1 MENNIRAQDVINQAK
16 CLCDRLSGS
25 EFPIQALPLQIQE
38 IARVTSECL
47 GYPLDFISSSLCFA
61 MSVAIG
67 NTHSVKIKEGW
78 TESAILYVAIVGKA
92 GTNKSHPLSYA
103 MKPLLDHD
111 ANEARKFKEL
121 FKEYQDIA
129 SLSKKEREERGGVFE
144 ILEEPIQK
152 RIVVSDVTPESIANI
167 HEQNK
172 RGICV
177 YADELKS
184 WINNFNRYAKGSEE
198 QFWLSV
204 FSGKPV
210 IVDRRNLTNS
220 VSIKRSLIGVIGSI
234 QHGLLKSL
242 SQGDKGDNGFIDRIL
257 FVIPRDLSKKYWSL
271 QNLPSHITPLWT
283 NIINDII
290 QLNYAVDQ
298 NNDPVPL
305 ELPFES
311 LAKNRLYDW
320 QRHNTDLCNSEPNER
335 LVGMYSKL
343 EIYAI
348 RFCLIIQ
355 ISRWVCKE
363 ADKDCIDLQS
373 VESAIELTEYFRS
386 SAKNVQ
392 LILNTTTVLENMTSD
407 KVKLYEALPS
417 DFATAEGAKIA
428 GALSFTKDGFN
439 RFLNEAKNGLLDNYR
454 HGRYKKYI

>member
-1 MENNIRAQDVINQAK
+1 MENNITAQNVITQAK
-16 CLCDRLSGS
+16 CLSDKLSGS
-25 EFPIQALPLQIQE
+25 EFPIWVLPIKIQE

-67 NTHSVKIKEGW
+67 NTHMVKIKDGW
-78 TESAILYVAIVGKA
+78 SECAILYVAIVGKA
-92 GTNKSHPLSYA
+92 GTNKSHPLSFA

-111 ANEARKFKEL
+111 ANESRKFKEL
-121 FKEYQDIA
+121 FKTYQDTI
-129 SLSKKEREERGGVFE
+129 SLSKKEREERGIFE
-144 ILEEPIQK
+144 TSDQPIQK
-152 RIVVSDVTPESIANI
+152 KFIVSDITQESLSYI

-172 RGICV
+172 RGICLYV
-177 YADELKS
+177 DELKS

-204 FSGKPV
+204 FSGKP
-210 IVDRRNLTNS
+210 IIIDRRGFTNS
-220 VSIKRSLIGVIGSI
+220 VSIKRSFIGVIGSI
-234 QHGLLKSL
+234 QHGLLKDL
-242 SQGDKGDNGFIDRIL
+242 AKGDRSDSGFLDRIL
-257 FVIPRDLSKKYWSL
+257 FVIPRDLRKKYWSL
-271 QNLPSHITPLWT
+271 QDLPSHITPLWS
-283 NIINDII
+283 NILNEII
-290 QLNYAVDQ
+290 KLNFAVDQ
-298 NNDPVPL
+298 NDDPVPL

-311 LAKNRLYDW
+311 QAKKKLYEW
-320 QRHNTDLCNSEPNER
+320 QRYNTDLCNKEPNEK

-355 ISRWVCKE
+355 IIRWVCKE
-363 ADKDCIDLQS
+363 ADKECIDLQS
-373 VESAIELTEYFRS
+373 VESAIELTEYFRT

-392 LILNTTTVLENMTSD
+392 LILNSTMVLENMTSD
-407 KVKLYEALPS
+407 KIKLYEALPT

>member
-1 MENNIRAQDVINQAK
+1 MENNITAQSVLNQAK
-16 CLCDRLSGS
+16 SLSDRLSGS
-25 EFPIQALPLQIQE
+25 AFPIQVLPQKIQE

-67 NTHSVKIKEGW
+67 NTHTVKIKDGW
-78 TESAILYVAIVGKA
+78 SECAILYVAIVGKA
-92 GTNKSHPLSYA
+92 GTNKSHPLSFA

-111 ANEARKFKEL
+111 ANESRKFKEL
-121 FKEYQDIA
+121 FKTYQDTI
-129 SLSKKEREERGGVFE
+129 SLSKKEREERGIFE
-144 ILEEPIQK
+144 TSDQPIQK
-152 RIVVSDVTPESIANI
+152 KFIVSDITQESLSYI

-172 RGICV
+172 RGICLYV
-177 YADELKS
+177 DELKS

-204 FSGKPV
+204 FSGKP
-210 IVDRRNLTNS
+210 IIIDRRGFTNS
-220 VSIKRSLIGVIGSI
+220 VSIKRSFIGVIGSI
-234 QHGLLKSL
+234 QHGLLKDL
-242 SQGDKGDNGFIDRIL
+242 AKGDRSDSGFLDRIL
-257 FVIPRDLSKKYWSL
+257 FVIPRDLRKKYWSL
-271 QNLPSHITPLWT
+271 QDLPAHITPLWS
-283 NIINDII
+283 NILNEII
-290 QLNYAVDQ
+290 KLNFAVDQ
-298 NNDPVPL
+298 NDDPVPL

-311 LAKNRLYDW
+311 QAKKKLYEW
-320 QRHNTDLCNSEPNER
+320 QRHNTDLCNKEPNEK

-355 ISRWVCKE
+355 IIRWVCKE

-373 VESAIELTEYFRS
+373 VESAIELTEYFRT

-392 LILNTTTVLENMTSD
+392 LILNSTMVLENMTSD
-407 KVKLYEALPS
+407 KIKLYEALPS

-439 RFLNEAKNGLLDNYR
+439 RFLNEAKTGLLDNYK
-454 HGRYKKYI
+454 HGHYRKYI

>member
-16 CLCDRLSGS
+16 FLSDKLSGS
-25 EFPIQALPLQIQE
+25 EYPIKVLPQKIQE

-47 GYPLDFISSSLCFA
+47 GYPLDFISASLCFA
-61 MSVAIG
+61 ISVAIG

-78 TESAILYVAIVGKA
+78 SERPLLFLALVGSAGS
-92 GTNKSHPLSYA
+92 NKSAPLSFA
-103 MKPLLDHD
+103 MQPLLNQDS
-111 ANEARKFKEL
+111 NESQNFKKL
-121 FKEYQDIA
+121 FKEYQSTI
-129 SLSKKEREERGGVFE
+129 SLTKKEREEQGIFE
-144 ILEEPIQK
+144 LPDEPFQK
-152 RIVVSDVTPESIANI
+152 RLVVSDVTPESLATI

-172 RGICV
+172 RGICLYV
-177 YADELKS
+177 DELKS

-204 FSGKPV
+204 FSGKPI

-220 VSIKRSLIGVIGSI
+220 VSIKRSFIGVIGSI

-242 SQGDKGDNGFIDRIL
+242 AQGDKGDNGFIDRVL
-257 FVIPRDLSKKYWSL
+257 FVLPRNLSKKYWSL

-283 NIINDII
+283 NIINEII

-320 QRHNTDLCNSEPNER
+320 QRLNTDLCNSEPNER

-373 VESAIELTEYFRS
+373 VESAIELTEYFRT

-417 DFATAEGAKIA
+417 DFTTAEGAKIA

-439 RFLNEAKNGLLDNYR
+439 RFLNDAKNGLLDNYR

>member
-1 MENNIRAQDVINQAK
+1 MENNITAQNVITQAK
-16 CLCDRLSGS
+16 CLSDKLSGS
-25 EFPIQALPLQIQE
+25 EFPIWVLPIKIQE

-67 NTHSVKIKEGW
+67 NTHMVKIKDGW
-78 TESAILYVAIVGKA
+78 SECAILYVAIVGKA
-92 GTNKSHPLSYA
+92 GTNKSHPLSFA

-111 ANEARKFKEL
+111 ANESRKFKEL
-121 FKEYQDIA
+121 FKTYQDTI
-129 SLSKKEREERGGVFE
+129 SLSKKEREERGIFE
-144 ILEEPIQK
+144 TSDQPIQK
-152 RIVVSDVTPESIANI
+152 KFIVSDITQESLSYI

-172 RGICV
+172 RGICLYV
-177 YADELKS
+177 DELKS

-204 FSGKPV
+204 FSGKP
-210 IVDRRNLTNS
+210 IIIDRRGFTNS
-220 VSIKRSLIGVIGSI
+220 VSIKRSFIGVIGSI
-234 QHGLLKSL
+234 QHGLLKDL
-242 SQGDKGDNGFIDRIL
+242 AKGDRSDSGFLDRIL
-257 FVIPRDLSKKYWSL
+257 FVIPRDLRKKYWSL
-271 QNLPSHITPLWT
+271 QDLPSHITPLWS
-283 NIINDII
+283 NILNEII
-290 QLNYAVDQ
+290 KLNFAVDQ
-298 NNDPVPL
+298 NDDPVPL

-311 LAKNRLYDW
+311 QAKKKLYEW
-320 QRHNTDLCNSEPNER
+320 QRYNTDLCNKEPNEK

-355 ISRWVCKE
+355 IIRWVCKE

-373 VESAIELTEYFRS
+373 VESAIELTEYFRT

-392 LILNTTTVLENMTSD
+392 LILNSTMVLENMTSD
-407 KVKLYEALPS
+407 KIKLYEALPS
-417 DFATAEGAKIA
+417 DFATAEGTKIA

-439 RFLNEAKNGLLDNYR
+439 RFLNEAKTGLLDNYK
-454 HGRYKKYI
+454 HGHYRKYI

>member
-16 CLCDRLSGS
+16 CLSDKLSGS
-25 EFPIQALPLQIQE
+25 EFPIKILPQKIQL

-47 GYPLDFISSSLCFA
+47 GYPLDFISASLCFA
-61 MSVAIG
+61 ISVAIG

-78 TESAILYVAIVGKA
+78 SERPLLFLALVGSAGS
-92 GTNKSHPLSYA
+92 NKSAPLSFA
-103 MKPLLDHD
+103 MQPLLNQDS
-111 ANEARKFKEL
+111 NENQNFKKL
-121 FKEYQDIA
+121 FKEYQSTI
-129 SLSKKEREERGGVFE
+129 SLTKKDREEQGIFE
-144 ILEEPIQK
+144 LPDEPFQK
-152 RIVVSDVTPESIANI
+152 RLVVSDVTPESLATI

-172 RGICV
+172 RGICLYV
-177 YADELKS
+177 DELKS
-184 WINNFNRYAKGSEE
+184 WINNFNRYNTGSAE

-204 FSGKPV
+204 FSGKP
-210 IVDRRNLTNS
+210 IIIDRRSLTNS
-220 VSIKRSLIGVIGSI
+220 VSIKRSFIGVIGSI

-242 SQGDKGDNGFIDRIL
+242 TQGDKGENGFLDRIL

-271 QNLPSHITPLWT
+271 QNLPSHITPLWS
-283 NIINDII
+283 NILNEII
-290 QLNYAVDQ
+290 QLNYAVDE

-311 LAKNRLYDW
+311 QAKKKLYEW
-320 QRHNTDLCNSEPNER
+320 QKHNTDLCNKEPNER

-348 RFCLIIQ
+348 RFCLLIQ

-373 VESAIELTEYFRS
+373 VESAIELTEYFRT

-417 DFATAEGAKIA
+417 DFTTAEGTKIA
-428 GALSFTKDGFN
+428 ESLSFTKDGFN
-439 RFLNEAKNGLLDNYR
+439 RFLNDAKNGLLDNYR

>member
-1 MENNIRAQDVINQAK
+1 MENNIRAQDVINQAR
-16 CLCDRLSGS
+16 CLSDKLSGS
-25 EFPIQALPLQIQE
+25 EFPIQVLPQKIQE

-67 NTHSVKIKEGW
+67 NTHTVKIKDGW
-78 TESAILYVAIVGKA
+78 SECAILYVAIVGKA
-92 GTNKSHPLSYA
+92 GTNKSHPLSFA

-111 ANEARKFKEL
+111 ANESRKFKEL
-121 FKEYQDIA
+121 FKTYQDTI
-129 SLSKKEREERGGVFE
+129 SLSKKEREERGIFE
-144 ILEEPIQK
+144 TSDQPIQK
-152 RIVVSDVTPESIANI
+152 KFIVSDITQESLSYI

-172 RGICV
+172 RGICLYV
-177 YADELKS
+177 DELKS

-204 FSGKPV
+204 FSGKP
-210 IVDRRNLTNS
+210 IIIDRRGFTNS
-220 VSIKRSLIGVIGSI
+220 VSIKRSFIGVIGSI
-234 QHGLLKSL
+234 QHGLLKDL
-242 SQGDKGDNGFIDRIL
+242 AKGDRSDSGFLDRIL
-257 FVIPRDLSKKYWSL
+257 FVIPRDLRKKYWSL
-271 QNLPSHITPLWT
+271 QDLPSHITPLWS
-283 NIINDII
+283 NILNEII
-290 QLNYAVDQ
+290 KLNFAVDQ
-298 NNDPVPL
+298 NDDPVPL

-311 LAKNRLYDW
+311 QAKKKLYEW
-320 QRHNTDLCNSEPNER
+320 QRHNTDLCNKEPNEK
-335 LVGMYSKL
+335 LVGMFSKL

-355 ISRWVCKE
+355 IIRWVCKE

-373 VESAIELTEYFRS
+373 VESAIELTEYFRT

-392 LILNTTTVLENMTSD
+392 LILNSTMVLENMTSD
-407 KVKLYEALPS
+407 KIKLYEALPS

-439 RFLNEAKNGLLDNYR
+439 RFLNEAKTGLLDNYK
-454 HGRYKKYI
+454 HGYYRKYI

>member
-1 MENNIRAQDVINQAK
+1 M
-16 CLCDRLSGS
+16 
-25 EFPIQALPLQIQE
+25 
-38 IARVTSECL
+38 
-47 GYPLDFISSSLCFA
+47 
-61 MSVAIG
+61 
-67 NTHSVKIKEGW
+67 
-78 TESAILYVAIVGKA
+78 
-92 GTNKSHPLSYA
+92 
-103 MKPLLDHD
+103 
-111 ANEARKFKEL
+111 
-121 FKEYQDIA
+121 
-129 SLSKKEREERGGVFE
+129 
-144 ILEEPIQK
+144 
-152 RIVVSDVTPESIANI
+152 
-167 HEQNK
+167 
-172 RGICV
+172 
-177 YADELKS
+177 
-184 WINNFNRYAKGSEE
+184 
-198 QFWLSV
+198 
-204 FSGKPV
+204 
-210 IVDRRNLTNS
+210 
-220 VSIKRSLIGVIGSI
+220 
-234 QHGLLKSL
+234 
-242 SQGDKGDNGFIDRIL
+242 
-257 FVIPRDLSKKYWSL
+257 
-271 QNLPSHITPLWT
+271 
-283 NIINDII
+283 
-290 QLNYAVDQ
+290 NYAVDQ

-386 SAKNVQ
+386 TAKNVQ

>member
-1 MENNIRAQDVINQAK
+1 MENNITAQNVITQAK
-16 CLCDRLSGS
+16 CLSDKLSGS
-25 EFPIQALPLQIQE
+25 EFPIWVLPIKIQE

-67 NTHSVKIKEGW
+67 NTHMVKIKDGW
-78 TESAILYVAIVGKA
+78 SECAILYVAIVGKA
-92 GTNKSHPLSYA
+92 GTNKSHPLSFA

-111 ANEARKFKEL
+111 ANESRKFKEL
-121 FKEYQDIA
+121 FKTYQDTI
-129 SLSKKEREERGGVFE
+129 SLSKKEREERGIFE
-144 ILEEPIQK
+144 TSDQPIQK
-152 RIVVSDVTPESIANI
+152 KFIVSDITQESLSYI

-172 RGICV
+172 RGICLYV
-177 YADELKS
+177 DELKS

-204 FSGKPV
+204 FSGKP
-210 IVDRRNLTNS
+210 IIIDRRGFTNS
-220 VSIKRSLIGVIGSI
+220 VSIKRSFIGVIGSI
-234 QHGLLKSL
+234 QHGLLKDL
-242 SQGDKGDNGFIDRIL
+242 AKGDRSDSGFLDRIL
-257 FVIPRDLSKKYWSL
+257 FVIPRDLRKKYWSL
-271 QNLPSHITPLWT
+271 QDLPSHITPLWS
-283 NIINDII
+283 NILNEII
-290 QLNYAVDQ
+290 KLNFAVDQ
-298 NNDPVPL
+298 NDDPVPL

-311 LAKNRLYDW
+311 QAKKKLYEW
-320 QRHNTDLCNSEPNER
+320 QRHNTDLCNKEPNEK

-355 ISRWVCKE
+355 IIRWVCKE
-363 ADKDCIDLQS
+363 ADKECIDLQS
-373 VESAIELTEYFRS
+373 VESAIELTEYFRT

-392 LILNTTTVLENMTSD
+392 LILNSTMVLENMTSD
-407 KVKLYEALPS
+407 KIKLYEALPT

>member
-1 MENNIRAQDVINQAK
+1 MENNITAQNVINQAK
-16 CLCDRLSGS
+16 SLSDRLSGS

-67 NTHSVKIKEGW
+67 NTHTVKIKDGW
-78 TESAILYVAIVGKA
+78 SECAILYVAIVGKA
-92 GTNKSHPLSYA
+92 GTNKSHPLSFA

-111 ANEARKFKEL
+111 ANESRKFKEL
-121 FKEYQDIA
+121 FKTYQDTI
-129 SLSKKEREERGGVFE
+129 SLSKKEREERGIFE
-144 ILEEPIQK
+144 TSDQPIQK
-152 RIVVSDVTPESIANI
+152 KFIVSDITQESLSYI

-172 RGICV
+172 RGICLYV
-177 YADELKS
+177 DELKS

-204 FSGKPV
+204 FSGKP
-210 IVDRRNLTNS
+210 IIIDRRGFTNS
-220 VSIKRSLIGVIGSI
+220 VSIKRSFIGVIGSI
-234 QHGLLKSL
+234 QHGLLKDL
-242 SQGDKGDNGFIDRIL
+242 AKGDRSDSGFLDRIL
-257 FVIPRDLSKKYWSL
+257 FVIPRDLRKKYWSL
-271 QNLPSHITPLWT
+271 QDLPSHITPLWS
-283 NIINDII
+283 NIMNEMIK
-290 QLNYAVDQ
+290 LNFAVDQ
-298 NNDPVPL
+298 NDDPVPL

-311 LAKNRLYDW
+311 QAKKKLYEW
-320 QRHNTDLCNSEPNER
+320 QRHNTDLCNKEPNEK

-355 ISRWVCKE
+355 IIRWVCKE
-363 ADKDCIDLQS
+363 ADKECIDLQS
-373 VESAIELTEYFRS
+373 VESAIELTEYFRT

-392 LILNTTTVLENMTSD
+392 LILNSTMVLENMTSD
-407 KVKLYEALPS
+407 KIKLYEALPT

>member
-1 MENNIRAQDVINQAK
+1 MENNITAQNVITQAK
-16 CLCDRLSGS
+16 CLSDKLSGS
-25 EFPIQALPLQIQE
+25 EFPIWVLPIKIQE

-67 NTHSVKIKEGW
+67 NTHMVKIKDGW
-78 TESAILYVAIVGKA
+78 SECAILYVAIVGKA
-92 GTNKSHPLSYA
+92 GTNKSHPLSFA

-111 ANEARKFKEL
+111 ANESRKFKEL
-121 FKEYQDIA
+121 FKTYQDTI
-129 SLSKKEREERGGVFE
+129 SLSKKEREERGIFE
-144 ILEEPIQK
+144 TSDQPIQK
-152 RIVVSDVTPESIANI
+152 KFIVSDITQESLSYI

-172 RGICV
+172 RGICLYV
-177 YADELKS
+177 DELKS

-204 FSGKPV
+204 FSGKP
-210 IVDRRNLTNS
+210 IIIDRRGFTNS
-220 VSIKRSLIGVIGSI
+220 VSIKRSFIGVIGSI
-234 QHGLLKSL
+234 QHGLLKDL
-242 SQGDKGDNGFIDRIL
+242 AKGDRSDSGFLDRIL
-257 FVIPRDLSKKYWSL
+257 FVIPRDLRKKYWSL
-271 QNLPSHITPLWT
+271 QDLPSHITPLWS
-283 NIINDII
+283 NILNEII
-290 QLNYAVDQ
+290 KLNFAVDQ
-298 NNDPVPL
+298 NDDPVPL

-311 LAKNRLYDW
+311 QAKKKLYEW
-320 QRHNTDLCNSEPNER
+320 QRYNTDLCNKEPNEK

-355 ISRWVCKE
+355 IIRWVCKE

-373 VESAIELTEYFRS
+373 VESAIELTEYFRT

-392 LILNTTTVLENMTSD
+392 LILNSTMVLENMTSD
-407 KVKLYEALPS
+407 KIKLYEALPT

>member
-1 MENNIRAQDVINQAK
+1 MENNITAQNVINQAK
-16 CLCDRLSGS
+16 SLSDRLSGS

-67 NTHSVKIKEGW
+67 NTHTVKIKDGW
-78 TESAILYVAIVGKA
+78 SECAILYVAIVGKA
-92 GTNKSHPLSYA
+92 GTNKSHPLSFA

-111 ANEARKFKEL
+111 ANESRKFKEL
-121 FKEYQDIA
+121 FKTYQDTI
-129 SLSKKEREERGGVFE
+129 SLSKKEREERGIFE
-144 ILEEPIQK
+144 TSDQPIQK
-152 RIVVSDVTPESIANI
+152 KFIVSDITQESLSYI

-172 RGICV
+172 RGICLYV
-177 YADELKS
+177 DELKS

-204 FSGKPV
+204 FSGKP
-210 IVDRRNLTNS
+210 IIIDRRGFTNS
-220 VSIKRSLIGVIGSI
+220 VSIKRSFIGVIGSI
-234 QHGLLKSL
+234 QHGLLKDL
-242 SQGDKGDNGFIDRIL
+242 AKGDRSDSGFLDRIL
-257 FVIPRDLSKKYWSL
+257 FVIPRDLRKKYWSL
-271 QNLPSHITPLWT
+271 QDLPSHITPLWS
-283 NIINDII
+283 NIMNEMIK
-290 QLNYAVDQ
+290 LNFAVDQ
-298 NNDPVPL
+298 NDDPVPL

-311 LAKNRLYDW
+311 QAKKKLYEW
-320 QRHNTDLCNSEPNER
+320 QRYNTDLCNKEPNEK

-355 ISRWVCKE
+355 IIRWVCKE
-363 ADKDCIDLQS
+363 ADKECIDLQS
-373 VESAIELTEYFRS
+373 VESAIELTEYFRT

-392 LILNTTTVLENMTSD
+392 LILNSTMVLENMTSD
-407 KVKLYEALPS
+407 KIKLYEALPT

>member
-1 MENNIRAQDVINQAK
+1 MENNITAQNVINQAK
-16 CLCDRLSGS
+16 CLSDKLSGS
-25 EFPIQALPLQIQE
+25 EFPIWVLPIKIQE

-67 NTHSVKIKEGW
+67 NTHMVKIKDGW
-78 TESAILYVAIVGKA
+78 SECAILYVAIVGKA
-92 GTNKSHPLSYA
+92 GTNKSHPLSFA

-111 ANEARKFKEL
+111 ANESRKFKEL
-121 FKEYQDIA
+121 FKTYQDTI
-129 SLSKKEREERGGVFE
+129 SLSKKEREERGIFE
-144 ILEEPIQK
+144 TSDQPIQK
-152 RIVVSDVTPESIANI
+152 KFIVSDITQESLSYI

-172 RGICV
+172 RGICLYV
-177 YADELKS
+177 DELKS

-204 FSGKPV
+204 FSGKP
-210 IVDRRNLTNS
+210 IIIDRRGFTNS
-220 VSIKRSLIGVIGSI
+220 VSIKRSFIGVIGSI
-234 QHGLLKSL
+234 QHGLLKDL
-242 SQGDKGDNGFIDRIL
+242 AKGDRSDSGFLDRIL
-257 FVIPRDLSKKYWSL
+257 FVIPRDLRKKYWSL
-271 QNLPSHITPLWT
+271 QDLPSHITPLWS
-283 NIINDII
+283 NILNEII
-290 QLNYAVDQ
+290 KLNFAVDQ
-298 NNDPVPL
+298 NDDPVPL

-311 LAKNRLYDW
+311 QAKKKLYEW
-320 QRHNTDLCNSEPNER
+320 QRYNTDLCNKEPNEK

-355 ISRWVCKE
+355 IIRWVCKE

-373 VESAIELTEYFRS
+373 VESAIELTEYFRT

-392 LILNTTTVLENMTSD
+392 LILNSTMVLENMTSD
-407 KVKLYEALPS
+407 KIKLYEALPS
-417 DFATAEGAKIA
+417 DFATAEGTKIA

-439 RFLNEAKNGLLDNYR
+439 RFLNEAKTGLLDNYK
-454 HGRYKKYI
+454 HGHYRKYI

>member
-1 MENNIRAQDVINQAK
+1 MENNITAQNVITQAK
-16 CLCDRLSGS
+16 CLSDKLSGS
-25 EFPIQALPLQIQE
+25 EFPIWVLPIKIQE

-67 NTHSVKIKEGW
+67 NTHMVKIKDGW
-78 TESAILYVAIVGKA
+78 SECAILYVAIVGKA
-92 GTNKSHPLSYA
+92 GTNKSHPLSFA

-111 ANEARKFKEL
+111 ANESRKFKEL
-121 FKEYQDIA
+121 FKTYQDTI
-129 SLSKKEREERGGVFE
+129 SLSKKEREERGIFE
-144 ILEEPIQK
+144 TSDQPIQK
-152 RIVVSDVTPESIANI
+152 KFIVSDITQESLSYI

-172 RGICV
+172 RGICLYV
-177 YADELKS
+177 DELKS

-204 FSGKPV
+204 FSGKP
-210 IVDRRNLTNS
+210 IIIDRRGFTNS
-220 VSIKRSLIGVIGSI
+220 VSIKRSFIGVIGSI
-234 QHGLLKSL
+234 QHGLLKDL
-242 SQGDKGDNGFIDRIL
+242 AKGDRSDSGFLDRIL
-257 FVIPRDLSKKYWSL
+257 FVIPRDLRKKYWSL
-271 QNLPSHITPLWT
+271 QDLPSHITPLWS
-283 NIINDII
+283 NIMNEMIK
-290 QLNYAVDQ
+290 LNFAVDQ
-298 NNDPVPL
+298 NDDPVPL

-311 LAKNRLYDW
+311 QAKKKLYEW
-320 QRHNTDLCNSEPNER
+320 QRHNTDLCNKEPNEK

-355 ISRWVCKE
+355 IIRWVCKE

-373 VESAIELTEYFRS
+373 VESAIELTEYFRT

-392 LILNTTTVLENMTSD
+392 LILNSTMVLENMTSD
-407 KVKLYEALPS
+407 KIKLYEALPS
-417 DFATAEGAKIA
+417 DFATAEGTKIA

-439 RFLNEAKNGLLDNYR
+439 RFLNEAKTGLLDNYK
-454 HGRYKKYI
+454 HGHYRKYI

>member
-1 MENNIRAQDVINQAK
+1 MENNITAQNVINQAK
-16 CLCDRLSGS
+16 SLSDRLSGS

-67 NTHSVKIKEGW
+67 NTHTVKIKDGW
-78 TESAILYVAIVGKA
+78 SECAILYVAIVGKA
-92 GTNKSHPLSYA
+92 GTNKSHPLSFA

-111 ANEARKFKEL
+111 ANESRKFKEL
-121 FKEYQDIA
+121 FKTYQDTI
-129 SLSKKEREERGGVFE
+129 SLSKKEREERGIFE
-144 ILEEPIQK
+144 TSDQPIQK
-152 RIVVSDVTPESIANI
+152 KFIVSDITQESLSYI

-172 RGICV
+172 RGICLYV
-177 YADELKS
+177 DELKS

-204 FSGKPV
+204 FSGKP
-210 IVDRRNLTNS
+210 IIIDRRGFTNS
-220 VSIKRSLIGVIGSI
+220 VSIKRSFIGVIGSI
-234 QHGLLKSL
+234 QHGLLKDL
-242 SQGDKGDNGFIDRIL
+242 AKGDRSDSGFLDRIL
-257 FVIPRDLSKKYWSL
+257 FVIPRDLRKKYWSL
-271 QNLPSHITPLWT
+271 QDLPSHITPLWS
-283 NIINDII
+283 NILNEII
-290 QLNYAVDQ
+290 KLNFAVDQ
-298 NNDPVPL
+298 NDDPVPL

-311 LAKNRLYDW
+311 QAKKKLYEW
-320 QRHNTDLCNSEPNER
+320 QRHNTDLCNKEPNEK

-355 ISRWVCKE
+355 IIRWVCKE
-363 ADKDCIDLQS
+363 ADKECIDLQS
-373 VESAIELTEYFRS
+373 VESAIELTEYFRT

-392 LILNTTTVLENMTSD
+392 LILNSTMVLENMTSD
-407 KVKLYEALPS
+407 KIKLYEALPT

>member
-1 MENNIRAQDVINQAK
+1 MENNITAQNVINQAK
-16 CLCDRLSGS
+16 SLSDRLSGS

-67 NTHSVKIKEGW
+67 NTHTVKIKDGW
-78 TESAILYVAIVGKA
+78 SECAILYVAIVGKA
-92 GTNKSHPLSYA
+92 GTNKSHPLSFA

-111 ANEARKFKEL
+111 ANESRKFKEL
-121 FKEYQDIA
+121 FKTYQDTI
-129 SLSKKEREERGGVFE
+129 SLSKKEREERGIFE
-144 ILEEPIQK
+144 TSDQPIQK
-152 RIVVSDVTPESIANI
+152 KFIVSDITQESLSYI

-172 RGICV
+172 RGICLYV
-177 YADELKS
+177 DELKS

-204 FSGKPV
+204 FSGKP
-210 IVDRRNLTNS
+210 IIIDRRGFTNS
-220 VSIKRSLIGVIGSI
+220 VSIKRSFIGVIGSI
-234 QHGLLKSL
+234 QHGLLKDL
-242 SQGDKGDNGFIDRIL
+242 AKGDRSDSGFLDRIL
-257 FVIPRDLSKKYWSL
+257 FVIPRDLRKKYWSL
-271 QNLPSHITPLWT
+271 QDLPSHITPLWS
-283 NIINDII
+283 NIMNEMIK
-290 QLNYAVDQ
+290 LNFAVDQ
-298 NNDPVPL
+298 NDDPVPL

-311 LAKNRLYDW
+311 QAKKKLYEW
-320 QRHNTDLCNSEPNER
+320 QRHNTDLCNKEPNEK

-355 ISRWVCKE
+355 IIRWVCKE

-373 VESAIELTEYFRS
+373 VESAIELTEYFRT

-392 LILNTTTVLENMTSD
+392 LILNSTMVLENMTSD
-407 KVKLYEALPS
+407 KIKLYEALPT